1 MVPLVSKE
9 KQVVEINVELE
20 YGGETLVYSN
30 KRKLIASL
38 ITQYNC

>member
-9 KQVVEINVELE
+9 KQIAEITIELE
-20 YGGETLVYSN
+20 YGRETLVYSN